1 MNNSTSLDGN
11 TPTTSIAFTTRV
23 PEYLAITVITFVAIN
38 ILAGMFGNAR
48 ICILLRKRQDL
59 RKVAHYFVGNLAVIG
74 VFSALF
80 NMPMLMVMT
89 AVNYFQL
96 EDVSVA
102 EIFCKIGFPSGYV
115 CMVVNAL
122 TLWLMAFDRHDCVL
136 RPFSRR
142 LTTRNVKK
150 VIAVIWI
157 VALITAVFF
166 AISIRNEPSVCIR
179 FFTYNRK
186 ITRHPYGIVFTIVF
200 TVIYQFDKITF
211 VIVVV
216 TFFRI
221 MRAFRSAAVN
231 PLNSLHQRRE
241 RKLTWLTYQLCGI
254 FLLFRVP
261 ATISNAFRGRP
272 DFEGTAIK
280 TARLVTVALVQ
291 FTYVANPILYGKM
304 LTVRPPN
311 PLGSAT
317 RQAGDR
323 ELVQTAAGARE
334 NPNFSLEP

>member
-1 MNNSTSLDGN
+1 MNNNSTSFEGN
-11 TPTTSIAFTTRV
+11 ASTTSSTSTTRV
-23 PEYLAITVITFVAIN
+23 PEYLAITIITLVAVN
-38 ILAGMFGNAR
+38 ILAGTFGNAFV
-48 ICILLRKRQDL
+48 CILLGKRQDL
-59 RKVAHYFVGNLAVIG
+59 RKVPHYFVGNLAVVG

-80 NMPMLMVMT
+80 DMPMLIVMT
-89 AVNYFQL
+89 VVNYFQL

-102 EIFCKIGFPSGYV
+102 EIFCKVGFSSGYA

-157 VALITAVFF
+157 LALITAVFF
-166 AISIRNEPSVCIR
+166 AVSIRNEPSACIK
-179 FFTYNRK
+179 FYTYNRK

-200 TVIYQFDKITF
+200 TIIYQFDKITV

-216 TFFRI
+216 TFIRIIREFRT
-221 MRAFRSAAVN
+221 SAVN

-261 ATISNAFRGRP
+261 ATISNAFRGGE
-272 DFEGTAIK
+272 FEGTAVK
-280 TARLVTVALVQ
+280 TARLVTVALVH

-317 RQAGDR
+317 RPAGDQ

-334 NPNFSLEP
+334 NLNFSREP